1 MRLNIFSRRMRSV
14 DRVESGFLRQKCG
27 APEEIKHKN
36 PTYRNGFSLIE
47 LLVVLAII
55 GILASISY
63 PTYRNQVARSTM
75 IEARLY
81 LESLAT
87 AQAESRLKQGQFIL
101 LDTLR
106 MRVPPSQRISKA
118 FDLSQKLGPNF
129 LSFQL
134 LLEPKTG
141 EAVLSAM
148 TLNHWGQFESSY
160 SW

>member
-1 MRLNIFSRRMRSV
+1 MRLEGRLLLQYCV
-14 DRVESGFLRQKCG
+14 V
-27 APEEIKHKN
+27 PEESKHAN
-36 PTYRNGFSLIE
+36 STYRNGFSLIE

-63 PTYRNQVARSTM
+63 PTYRNQVTRSTM
-75 IEARLY
+75 IEARIY

-87 AQAESRLKQGQFIL
+87 VQAASRLKSGQFLL

-106 MRVPPSQRISKA
+106 MRVPPSARISKA

-148 TLNHWGQFESSY
+148 TLDHWGQFESSY